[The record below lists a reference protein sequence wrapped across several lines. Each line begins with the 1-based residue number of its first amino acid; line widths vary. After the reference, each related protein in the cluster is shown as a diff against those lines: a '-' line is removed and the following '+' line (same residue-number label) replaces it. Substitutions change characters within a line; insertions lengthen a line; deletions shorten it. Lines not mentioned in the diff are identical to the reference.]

1 MYFLFILDLFFYL
14 KIKTYLSI
22 LTVPNLSG
30 SKHYD
35 PGLAPI
41 ENSSGSDPYFFPT
54 TYSFFGWADSA
65 DFGAD
70 QLENVLRSAL
80 PIGTKVIPGLP
91 DPLWPAKLK
100 MVIFGC
106 FWNFGQLKSMQM
118 GKSKMYILKRN
129 RPAFQRY
136 QTGFR

>member
-41 ENSSGSDPYFFPT
+41 ENSPGSDPMLIT
-54 TYSFFGWADSA
+54 RGYSIFGSTDWA
-65 DFGAD
+65 DFGGI
-70 QLENVLRSAL
+70 RSE
-80 PIGTKVIPGLP
+80 IV
-91 DPLWPAKLK
+91 
-100 MVIFGC
+100 
-106 FWNFGQLKSMQM
+106 
-118 GKSKMYILKRN
+118 
-129 RPAFQRY
+129 
-136 QTGFR
+136 